1 LIFGEDFD
9 LMGKLIM
16 VRHGESEGNAI
27 RRFTTS
33 SEAKITDLGRRQAL
47 EAALR
52 IKRKFEPVRVIASTF
67 ARARET
73 GLIIAAELGIPIEY
87 EAEFREQSLGDL
99 AGQPYESIANDPS
112 FDPKRSWMWR
122 APNGESQEDVMR
134 RVAPVLDGVAR
145 RFADDEIV
153 VVSHG
158 GVMRAVWAHVTGKW
172 ENAHVPPNCGI
183 VVIEHQGGRYGTP
196 EVLDGEVPKRE
207 VVG

>member
-1 LIFGEDFD
+1 
-9 LMGKLIM
+9 M

-33 SEAKITDLGRRQAL
+33 GEAKITDLGRRQAR
-47 EAALR
+47 EAAVR
-52 IKRKFEPVRVIASTF
+52 IKLKYRPTLVIASTY

-73 GLIIAAELGIPIEY
+73 GLIIATELGIPIEY

-99 AGQPYESIANDPS
+99 AGQPYESIANDPT
-112 FDPKRSWMWR
+112 FDPRRSWVWR
-122 APNGESQEDVMR
+122 APNGESHEDVLK
-134 RVAPVLDGVAR
+134 RVAPVLDGVAKKYP
-145 RFADDEIV
+145 DDEIV

-183 VVIEHQGGRYGTP
+183 VLIEHQSGRYRAP
-196 EVLDGEVPKRE
+196 EVVFGEPPVRDA
-207 VVG
+207 GG